1 MKPFTEPDKVE
12 QVVEEVKK
20 PAPRGAS
27 LAGVHYAFLYDACQR
42 KFHMKYNLGI
52 TEKWV
57 DKALIFGSAIHEAK
71 AVWYETGSEE
81 KADNRGIAEIEDR
94 AEEFYSNE
102 DANFSRSRVKPLM
115 KKWYQTYGY
124 QDLEKYKIIGV
135 EQELRLPVPFTPG
148 YVHTQRHDAMLED
161 REYGNVY
168 TFDTKTASS
177 SMDFTLNSTR
187 LSDQVTS
194 YNWGGMELF
203 GKRYKGFVIDVQ
215 YWSSRSN
222 NPNTIKCGRSE
233 PILKTKHEI
242 KMFQANIGSLFN
254 EIQAKERALALGT
267 PSPFL
272 YRKNTFY
279 CMSFF
284 RKCAYADVCPLN
296 DRTIH
301 KRLPD
306 HLMIEDTEDRRFD
319 GLTYDN
325 IYFGEGNL

>member
-1 MKPFTEPDKVE
+1 MKPFSQSDQQK
-12 QVVEEVKK
+12 EEVEAPKK
-20 PAPRGAS
+20 APPRGAS
-27 LAGVHYAFLYDACQR
+27 LAGVHYASLYDACQR

-52 TEKWV
+52 EEKWV

-81 KADNRGIAEIEDR
+81 KADNRGIQEIEDR
-94 AEEFYSNE
+94 VDEFYSHE
-102 DANFSRSRVKPLM
+102 EANFCHERVRPLM
-115 KKWYQTYGY
+115 KAWYQSYGY
-124 QDLEKYKIIGV
+124 RDLEKYKILGV
-135 EQELRLPVPFTPG
+135 EQEVRLPVPFTPG
-148 YVHTQRHDAMLED
+148 YVHTQRHDAIMED
-161 REYGNVY
+161 RESGAVY

-177 SMDFTLNSTR
+177 SLDFTLNSVR

-194 YNWGGMELF
+194 YNWGGMEVF
-203 GKRYKGFVIDVQ
+203 GKRYKGFIIDVQ
-215 YWSSRSN
+215 YWSTRSS
-222 NPNTIKCGRSE
+222 NPHTIKCQRSE
-233 PILKTKHEI
+233 PILKTEHEI
-242 KMFQANIGSLFN
+242 KMFQANIGGLFN

-284 RKCAYADVCPLN
+284 RKCAYADVCPLA
-296 DRTIH
+296 DRAIL

-306 HLMIEDTEDRRFD
+306 HLTVRETDDRRFD

-325 IYFGEGNL
+325 IYFGEGAI